1 MSANESML
9 QPPPDQGV
17 SPPRP
22 SHYDTAANL
31 WIHLDQARHTT
42 LYNYLMASTI
52 LLLAWATIFTTDS
65 CKVNRHFL
73 LVTFSIAGL
82 LLSIVWFAYGHRAN
96 QYVHKA
102 EETARS
108 FEGNNGPFA
117 FREKTRKEL
126 SFPGSAASTTY
137 VIPGVP
143 ILFCLLY
150 AALVYASL

>member
-1 MSANESML
+1 MSTNEST
-9 QPPPDQGV
+9 
-17 SPPRP
+17 PRP
-22 SHYDTAANL
+22 TPDPGVNPSESSHYDIAANL

-65 CKVNRHFL
+65 YKVNRHFL
-73 LVTFSIAGL
+73 LITLSIAGL
-82 LLSIVWFAYGHRAN
+82 LLSVVWFAYGHRAN

-108 FEGNNGPFA
+108 FEGYNGPF
-117 FREKTRKEL
+117 FHREVTRNGL
-126 SFPGSAASTTY
+126 SFPGSEASTTY

-150 AALVYASL
+150 MALVCASL